1 MFDRVLISGMCS
13 SSTIDVAG
21 KLSRCC
27 FDVSIAQLTFIYS
40 TIETLDKAVR
50 YIQS

>member
-1 MFDRVLISGMCS
+1 MFDRVLISRMFS
-13 SSTIDVAG
+13 SSTTEVAG

-40 TIETLDKAVR
+40 TIETLQKAVR
-50 YIQS
+50 YIQN

>member
-1 MFDRVLISGMCS
+1 MFDRVLISRMCS
-13 SSTIDVAG
+13 SSTTGVAG

-40 TIETLDKAVR
+40 TIETLQKAVR
-50 YIQS
+50 YIQN